1 MSALPPIDNR
11 NIRGV
16 LGDRYPLNTK
26 CAHPECDKEVGSA
39 HHIFGRPPPE
49 GQSWFV
55 EIEEQF
61 IEGNQE
67 GWIKG
72 QPIPHVVGLCGSGT
86 TGHHG
91 DVEEHRAWIKYE
103 DGEFIWYDRIKRELD
118 PGIDRLID
126 EWQLIGPLDP
136 QPAMGEKSRRRK
148 RRLKG
153 DAKRKKT
160 NVTVK
165 VPNEE
170 QEDGAGL
177 LYDAIEQLEEI
188 LGYDP
193 KRSMYYTIM
202 DGLNMAIL
210 HGRSDA

>member
-1 MSALPPIDNR
+1 LSALPPIENR

-16 LGDRYPLNTK
+16 LGDRYPLNSK
-26 CAHPECDKEVGSA
+26 CAHPECDKDVESA
-39 HHIFGRPPPE
+39 HHIFGRPPPQ
-49 GQSWFV
+49 GRSWFV
-55 EIEEQF
+55 EIEG
-61 IEGNQE
+61 EG
-67 GWIKG
+67 KHV
-72 QPIPHVVGLCGSGT
+72 IPHVVGLCGSGT

-103 DGEFIWYDRIKRELD
+103 DGEFVWYDRIKRELD

-126 EWQLIGPLDP
+126 EWEVVGPLDP

-153 DAKRKKT
+153 DAKRKKI

-188 LGYDP
+188 LGHDP

-202 DGLNMAIL
+202 DGLNIAIL
-210 HGRSDA
+210 HGRMDA